1 MPKNSIPNDINYFNH
16 IISKYE
22 DLLNGELKDVFLR
35 YAIKE
40 AFLIT
45 ELFQSLGKDE
55 ITTNDIC
62 NNIAILINSLYDI
75 ETFHHNTYTELNDDQ
90 RLVLHEQM
98 NSLIT
103 LEEEK

>member
-1 MPKNSIPNDINYFNH
+1 MPKNSIPNDINYFRH
-16 IISKYE
+16 IIAKYE

-45 ELFQSLGKDE
+45 ELFQSLGEDE

-75 ETFHHNTYTELNDDQ
+75 KTFHHSTYTELDDNQ

-98 NSLIT
+98 SSL
-103 LEEEK
+103 LASEEK